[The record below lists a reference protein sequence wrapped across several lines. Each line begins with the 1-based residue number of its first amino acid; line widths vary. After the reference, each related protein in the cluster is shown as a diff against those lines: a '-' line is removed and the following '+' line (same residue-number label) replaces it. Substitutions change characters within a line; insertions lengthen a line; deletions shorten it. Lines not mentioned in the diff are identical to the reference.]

1 VRARILL
8 LCFVAL
14 TLAACGGSNGHTVA
28 AGQLNSLVLR
38 QKDVGGAFASFYDG
52 PQVNLDNAG
61 TVRADPQ
68 RYGREGGWIARY
80 HRGGSPSTRGPLV
93 IESRVDIFKDAAGAK
108 TDLLA
113 YSDVLKKMPGAR
125 PLRLAG
131 PKIGDG
137 AVGVT
142 FVQASSKPLRFYR
155 IAWRDRNVT
164 ASVILEGFDGKL
176 RLDQALALARRQ
188 ERLIASR

>member
-1 VRARILL
+1 VRARLL
-8 LCFVAL
+8 PLCFVAFA
-14 TLAACGGSNGHTVA
+14 LAACGGSSDHTVA
-28 AGQLNSLVLR
+28 AGQLRSLVLG
-38 QKDVGGAFASFYDG
+38 QKAVGGAFASFYDG

-93 IESRVDIFKDAAGAK
+93 IESRADIFKDAAGAK

-113 YSDVLKKMPGAR
+113 YSDVLKKMPGAH
-125 PLRLAG
+125 PLRLAQQ
-131 PKIGDG
+131 IGDE

-164 ASVILEGFDGKL
+164 ASVILEGFDGNL
-176 RLDQALALARRQ
+176 RLDQALTLAREQ
-188 ERLIASR
+188 ERSIASR

>member
-1 VRARILL
+1 MRARILL

-14 TLAACGGSNGHTVA
+14 TLAACGGSGGHTVA
-28 AGQLNSLVLR
+28 AGQLSSLVLR

-113 YSDVLKKMPGAR
+113 YSDVLKKMPGAHL
-125 PLRLAG
+125 LRLTQQ
-131 PKIGDG
+131 IGDG

-142 FVQASSKPLRFYR
+142 FSQASAKPLRFYR

-164 ASVILEGFDGKL
+164 ASVILEGFDGHL
-176 RLDQALALARRQ
+176 GLDQAMTLALNQ